1 MFRKL
6 KGLFVCRLCFSVSE
20 TKAGVLRSLWSLIR
34 DRDPPRSLRRSSQL
48 TAERSSSWR
57 RQQPQHR
64 PREQRCDPDA
74 HFTPGET
81 CSEPP
86 LPSHISS
93 ESTGRRTRLCSLTD
107 KLEAQLQ
114 RLSFTEGNAA
124 TCGKEKRQSFQSP
137 AHTLERDFSIQ
148 SMSSVINEDCFY
160 DYVPVRQRDS
170 PPTLKLA
177 L

>member
-1 MFRKL
+1 MIRKL
-6 KGLFVCRLCFSVSE
+6 KGPFVCRLYFSVSE
-20 TKAGVLRSLWSLIR
+20 TKAGVLRALWSLIR
-34 DRDPPRSLRRSSQL
+34 DRDTPRPLRRCSQL

-57 RQQPQHR
+57 RQQPHRR
-64 PREQRCDPDA
+64 PREQRCDPDVR
-74 HFTPGET
+74 FTPGET
-81 CSEPP
+81 CSEAP

-93 ESTGRRTRLCSLTD
+93 ESIGRSTRLCSMTD

-114 RLSFTEGNAA
+114 RLSFTEGGAA
-124 TCGKEKRQSFQSP
+124 TCGEEKRQSSSP

-148 SMSSVINEDCFY
+148 SMTSIINEDCFY
-160 DYVPVRQRDS
+160 DYVLVRQKDS